1 MSTDFIAGDAS
12 VEGGILGG
20 NDGAMTLRVG
30 PAGSKINGLAISAA
44 GVVTAQGNVVAP
56 GFQGRLTAG
65 GSLTL
70 GTAVNS
76 TSGTSIDFTGIPS
89 WARRITVMFA
99 GVSTSGTSNYL
110 LQIGAGSLDVSGY
123 ISTSGILVTTSYASG
138 SSTAGFLLTGSGP
151 EAAALHSGV
160 SVITLLG
167 GNTYTHFGNLGAI
180 LNSRSFSN
188 SGSKTLGGTLDRI
201 RITTANGT
209 DTFDAGS
216 VNILYEG

>member
-1 MSTDFIAGDAS
+1 MPTIITGSTGVDQISDNS
-12 VEGGILGG
+12 VS
-20 NDGAMTLRVG
+20 A
-30 PAGSKINGLAISAA
+30 SKIVNASITVSKIADANVTPAKLSQPLTSG
-44 GVVTAQGNVVAP
+44 TAQA
-56 GFQGRLTAG
+56 
-65 GSLTL
+65 
-70 GTAVNS
+70 S